1 MGKLTDRLLAGAF
14 ALGALLL
21 STAAFAVVPIPLGNL
36 DPPDADSFSQNVAAG
51 AFTVE
56 AEFELTKEADSTIS
70 ATISVNRAS
79 MYTPGELE
87 LFKNGTAPADLVAMS
102 PLAFFLTVSPAG
114 QWTTA
119 LTELLGPGDYF
130 VEITGKNNVKL
141 LGVGGSVI
149 TTGVPEPSTWA
160 MLALGFAGLGY
171 AAFRRNAKGRAAVAI

>member
-51 AFTVE
+51 A
-56 AEFELTKEADSTIS
+56 
-70 ATISVNRAS
+70 VNRAS